1 MKQQEI
7 KRTLNYNL
15 FTKIIGNRQLDPKNV
30 KRIKESVE
38 SIGLQTPIMVNY
50 KHGIIDGQHRLQ
62 SLKN

>member
-38 SIGLQTPIMVNY
+38 SIGLQTPIMVN
-50 KHGIIDGQHRLQ
+50 
-62 SLKN
+62 